1 MSRRQKSKQKKSNW
15 LNRVLVQSPCHLA
28 LCLTEKQFQQKCKE
42 LKVPKSGRPEFMHTW
57 HSHATVHFF
66 ENREDCSVAAV
77 VCIRDMDKYS
87 YAEVAS
93 LICHEAVHVWQAI
106 RETLGEK
113 NPSSEFEAY
122 SIQNITQTLLYEYDR
137 LSGKQP
143 KKSEK

>member
-1 MSRRQKSKQKKSNW
+1 MSRRQKSKQLKSNW
-15 LNRVLVQSPCHLA
+15 LNRVLVQSSHHLA
-28 LCLTEKQFQQKCKE
+28 LCLTEKQFHQKLKE
-42 LKVPKSGRPEFMHTW
+42 LQVPKSEYPPFLGSW
-57 HSHATVHFF
+57 HSHATTHFL
-66 ENREDCSVAAV
+66 ENRHQKSAAAV
-77 VCIRDMDKYS
+77 VCLGDNSKYS